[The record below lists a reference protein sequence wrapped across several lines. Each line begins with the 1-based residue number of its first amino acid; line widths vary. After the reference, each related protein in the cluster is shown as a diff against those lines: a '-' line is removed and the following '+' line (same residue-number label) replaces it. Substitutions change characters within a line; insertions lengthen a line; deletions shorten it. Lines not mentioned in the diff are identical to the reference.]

1 MAEAYGTGAEAGLDP
16 ASGPGPD
23 HAAWQAFCDALKAA
37 GDRIL
42 ESDFPTA
49 PEDRAEGF
57 RHLAQQ
63 AVCWLT
69 WGVGHLDPQDPRFM
83 RQNDLLTR
91 WGGPN
96 VDNVYKHARIDDD
109 GVYRIR
115 GLMHSCEEFLLAL
128 RIGNMHQ
135 EKYGTL
141 HEVTATDLG
150 IGPGDA
156 FELVLGGPEPAAE
169 DPAVRWIPLP
179 PGTRMVAIREY
190 YYDWRETEPAV
201 FTIERLDTRD
211 PVSAPPPPRLSP
223 VRMAEQLH
231 EARSQFER
239 SITYW
244 NDYQRAARAR
254 GDDNTFIQPRTEPK
268 GLKGLV
274 YGFCFYRLAPGEALV
289 VECEAPVARYWSY
302 QLYQLGW
309 FEPVESIHRT
319 GGLNHRQTAVDP
331 DGRVRVV
338 VAHADPGSANWL
350 DTEGRPEGMLT
361 FRCAWSDN
369 RPEPTARVVR
379 LDELPGVLGPDGA
392 GGTVAP
398 ARRAAHIAARRAN
411 AAWRFRT

>member
-1 MAEAYGTGAEAGLDP
+1 
-16 ASGPGPD
+16 
-23 HAAWQAFCDALKAA
+23 
-37 GDRIL
+37 
-42 ESDFPTA
+42 
-49 PEDRAEGF
+49 
-57 RHLAQQ
+57 
-63 AVCWLT
+63 
-69 WGVGHLDPQDPRFM
+69 
-83 RQNDLLTR
+83 
-91 WGGPN
+91 
-96 VDNVYKHARIDDD
+96 
-109 GVYRIR
+109 
-115 GLMHSCEEFLLAL
+115 
-128 RIGNMHQ
+128 MHQ

-156 FELVLGGPEPAAE
+156 FELILGGPEPAAE
-169 DPAVRWIPLP
+169 AAETAETGEGPDAPEAPVVRWIPLP
-179 PGTRMVAIREY
+179 SGTRMVAIREY
-190 YYDWRETEPAV
+190 YYDWRESEPAV
-201 FTIERLDTRD
+201 FTIERLDARD
-211 PVSAPPPPRLSP
+211 ARDAAASPPSPPRLTP
-223 VRMAEQLH
+223 ARMAEQLD

-244 NDYQRAARAR
+244 NDYQRAARDR

-289 VECEAPVARYWSY
+289 VECEAPVARYWSF

-319 GGLNHRQTAVDP
+319 GGLNHRQTALDP

-338 VAHADPGSANWL
+338 VAHADPGTANWL

-369 RPEPTARVVR
+369 RPEPIARVVR
-379 LDELPGVLGPDGA
+379 LDELPDVLGPDGA
-392 GGTVAP
+392 GGPVTP
-398 ARRAAHIAARRAN
+398 AQRAAHIAARRAN